1 MPPRVIRIGRT
12 ADNDLAL
19 PDDLGVSRYH
29 AELRESGPGRYEI
42 IDLNSHNGTFV
53 NGQRI
58 SRAALAEHDVIGVG
72 FSTFCLVAG

>member
-1 MPPRVIRIGRT
+1 
-12 ADNDLAL
+12 
-19 PDDLGVSRYH
+19 
-29 AELRESGPGRYEI
+29 LRESGPGRYEI